1 MPQRE
6 RSSVVHDVRRSVYLL
21 LPMGRASVEQV
32 ASGLGVNV
40 RTLQRRLDESGVS
53 FSQVLNEVRCE
64 LAQRYI
70 THTPHSMG
78 RVAEQ
83 LGYSN
88 LSSFTRWFSAQFE
101 CSPSQMRERS
111 LAQTRSV

>member
-1 MPQRE
+1 
-6 RSSVVHDVRRSVYLL
+6 
-21 LPMGRASVEQV
+21 VEQV

-40 RTLQRRLDESGVS
+40 RTLQRRLDDNGLS
-53 FSQVLNEVRCE
+53 FSQLLNDVRCE

-88 LSSFTRWFSAQFE
+88 LSSFTRWFTSQFG

-111 LAQTRSV
+111 PAQSSSV

>member
-1 MPQRE
+1 
-6 RSSVVHDVRRSVYLL
+6 
-21 LPMGRASVEQV
+21 
-32 ASGLGVNV
+32 
-40 RTLQRRLDESGVS
+40 VS
-53 FSQVLNEVRCE
+53 FSQVLNEVRSE

-88 LSSFTRWFSAQFE
+88 LSSFTRWFTAQFD
-101 CSPSQMRERS
+101 CSPSRMRERS
-111 LAQTRSV
+111 QGETHSG

>member
-1 MPQRE
+1 M
-6 RSSVVHDVRRSVYLL
+6 
-21 LPMGRASVEQV
+21 
-32 ASGLGVNV
+32 
-40 RTLQRRLDESGVS
+40 QRRLDESGLS
-53 FSQVLNEVRCE
+53 FSQVLNAVRCE

-88 LSSFTRWFSAQFE
+88 LSSFTRWFSAQFGM
-101 CSPSQMRERS
+101 PPATWRS
-111 LAQTRSV
+111 RHKGVPKVAQPARAGLAYG